1 VAGGSRP
8 TNFRVTRTAN
18 ASTPPASPATTR
30 AEDKTCTRPD
40 SGTRHCHRKRRY
52 GTGADEFHA
61 LVAPQAVCAI
71 CGKEAP
77 EHVDH
82 SHDTGHVRGIL
93 CFDCNGGLGQLTG
106 SAESLIAVAAYV
118 ARFASGVRELDASA
132 RTRAGEL
139 RVLPV

>member
-1 VAGGSRP
+1 
-8 TNFRVTRTAN
+8 
-18 ASTPPASPATTR
+18 
-30 AEDKTCTRPD
+30 
-40 SGTRHCHRKRRY
+40 
-52 GTGADEFHA
+52 